1 MMEMGLRKEQPAR
14 SRSRSEM
21 VFSRQDVSKDKIS
34 PATEYHFQLRCESH
48 VNLTWIL
55 DLVFARYWAM

>member
-1 MMEMGLRKEQPAR
+1 MEMGMRKEQPARSR

-34 PATEYHFQLRCESH
+34 PVTEYHFQLRCE
-48 VNLTWIL
+48 
-55 DLVFARYWAM
+55 